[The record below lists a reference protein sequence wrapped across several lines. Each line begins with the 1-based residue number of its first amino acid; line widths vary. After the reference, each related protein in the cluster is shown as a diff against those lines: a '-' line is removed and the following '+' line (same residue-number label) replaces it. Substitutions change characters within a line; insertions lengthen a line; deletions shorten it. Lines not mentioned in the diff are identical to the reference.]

1 MQRLVSVFSAL
12 DPMRRLLVLAAV
24 AGTFFAVLSLAR
36 VASTPSM
43 ALLYS
48 GLDSAAAG
56 EVIQSLEQMGAV
68 YDVREQAIFVDAS
81 RRDMLRMALAAEGK
95 PAATNAGY
103 EILDGLSG
111 FGTTAQMFDAAYW
124 RAKEG
129 ELARTIVSNPQVR
142 SARVHIS
149 KTPTRTFGNDTP
161 GAASVVVST
170 ASGGVKASHAKALK
184 FLISSAVPGLT
195 PEQVSVI
202 DADGGL
208 VASGD
213 ESADPVLAAGDRAAS
228 LKANV
233 ERLLEARVG
242 YGKAVVEINLDTV
255 TEREQIVERTLDP
268 DSRVAISTVT
278 EETTSSAQ
286 DARGG
291 EVTVAGNLP
300 DGDAN
305 GSGGNSSS
313 SDSGTR
319 EQVNYEISETQREI
333 VRAPGAIRR
342 LSVAVLID
350 GLRTVADDGT
360 ETWAP
365 RSEEELSALRELVA
379 SAVGF
384 DESRGDTLTLRTM
397 EFLPVE
403 PAGTEVSAP
412 SLLEQFAF
420 DPVKMVQL
428 GVLAL
433 VSLILGLFVVRP
445 ILTAPPV
452 SAPPPSLAPP
462 PLQEGSEQTGIAQ
475 DNQPEALSGELDDG
489 EFLPDMAVISDAG
502 ADVIAGAP
510 DMQLGGGSPLK
521 QLIDGRQDETAT
533 VLKQWMEDGTEA
545 A

>member
-12 DPMRRLLVLAAV
+12 DPMRRILVLAAV

-36 VASTPSM
+36 VASAPTM

-68 YDVREQAIFVDAS
+68 YEVRDQAIFVDSS

-111 FGTTAQMFDAAYW
+111 FGTTSQMFDAAYW

-129 ELARTIVSNPQVR
+129 ELARTIASNPQVR

-161 GAASVVVST
+161 GAASVVVAT
-170 ASGGVKASHAKALK
+170 GSGKVAASHAKALK
-184 FLISSAVPGLT
+184 FLVASAVPGLM
-195 PEQVSVI
+195 PEHVSII

-213 ESADPVLAAGDRAAS
+213 ESQDPVLAAGDRAAA

-242 YGKAVVEINLDTV
+242 YGNAVVEVNLETV
-255 TEREQIVERTLDP
+255 TDREQIVERTLDP

-278 EETTSSAQ
+278 EETTSSAE
-286 DARGG
+286 DARNGQ
-291 EVTVAGNLP
+291 VTVAGNLP
-300 DGDAN
+300 DGDAG
-305 GSGGNSSS
+305 GSGANSSS
-313 SDSGTR
+313 TDSGTR

-333 VRAPGAIRR
+333 VRAPGAIRK

-350 GLRTVADDGT
+350 GLRTTADDGSESWT
-360 ETWAP
+360 P
-365 RSEEELSALRELVA
+365 RSEEELAALQDLVA

-384 DESRGDTLTLRTM
+384 DETRGDTITLRTM

-403 PAGTEVSAP
+403 PAGTEIASP
-412 SLLEQFAF
+412 SLLDQIVFNPAQLI
-420 DPVKMVQL
+420 QL
-428 GVLAL
+428 GVLAV
-433 VSLILGLFVVRP
+433 VSLVLGLFVVRP
-445 ILTAPPV
+445 IL
-452 SAPPPSLAPP
+452 LAPP
-462 PLQEGSEQTGIAQ
+462 PAAAPAVLAPPPPSDAALAAARDEQASE
-475 DNQPEALSGELDDG
+475 PLSGELDDG

-502 ADVIAGAP
+502 SELLAGS
-510 DMQLGGGSPLK
+510 DHQIGGGSPLK

-533 VLKQWMEDGTEA
+533 VLQQWMEDGTEA

>member
-1 MQRLVSVFSAL
+1 
-12 DPMRRLLVLAAV
+12 MRRLLVLAAV

-170 ASGGVKASHAKALK
+170 ASGGVTASHAKALK

-412 SLLEQFAF
+412 
-420 DPVKMVQL
+420 
-428 GVLAL
+428 
-433 VSLILGLFVVRP
+433 
-445 ILTAPPV
+445 
-452 SAPPPSLAPP
+452 
-462 PLQEGSEQTGIAQ
+462 
-475 DNQPEALSGELDDG
+475 
-489 EFLPDMAVISDAG
+489 
-502 ADVIAGAP
+502 
-510 DMQLGGGSPLK
+510 
-521 QLIDGRQDETAT
+521 
-533 VLKQWMEDGTEA
+533 
-545 A
+545 